1 MTEAQSVLVATDLGA
16 RGDRAVDRAIL
27 LAREWGVRADVMHVL
42 HPAHLRSDR
51 EGAIA
56 ATRAVLPDWGADA
69 EIVLRWGPV
78 PQTIISGA
86 RECGARLIVV
96 APARFNQVRDYFLG
110 TAVDSI
116 VRLADR
122 PVLVVKQRP
131 HGPYARL
138 MIASDLSVHA
148 RDVLLEAARL
158 FPDAELNLVHAYHVP
173 YGSWIDSEKV
183 REDLEAE
190 ARADLDAF
198 IADPAIPDAV
208 RGQVRTHLDC
218 GDVDTVM
225 DRALRTL
232 RPDLLVLGT
241 HGVSGFVQAAMGST
255 AAALLNWTPV
265 DTLMI
270 RRQG

>member
-1 MTEAQSVLVATDLGA
+1 MGEEKSVLVATDLGA
-16 RGDRAVDRAIL
+16 RADRAVDRAIL
-27 LAREWGVRADVMHVL
+27 LAREWGLRAGVMHVL
-42 HPAHLRSDR
+42 HPTHLHSNQ
-51 EGAIA
+51 ESAFA
-56 ATRAVLPDWGADA
+56 ATRAVLPDWGGEA
-69 EIVLRWGPV
+69 EIMLRCGPV

-131 HGPYARL
+131 HRPYARL
-138 MIASDLSVHA
+138 MIACDLSSHA
-148 RDVLLEAARL
+148 LQVLLEAADL
-158 FPDAELNLVHAYHVP
+158 FPDAELNLVHAYHIP
-173 YGSWIDSEKV
+173 YGSWIDSDRV
-183 REDLEAE
+183 RKDLETE

-198 IADPAIPDAV
+198 AADADIPDAV
-208 RGQVRTHLDC
+208 RARLRLYLDC
-218 GDVDTVM
+218 GDVDTVV

-232 RPDLLVLGT
+232 HPDLLVLGT
-241 HGVSGFVQAAMGST
+241 HGVSGYVQAAIGST
-255 AAALLNWTPV
+255 AAALLNWAPI

-270 RRQG
+270 CRRP